1 MPTFS
6 GEFILDDN
14 SLIKN
19 NQYIK
24 ETHSITSYLSQ
35 EDGISDRREIAD
47 YHTGYYRPLI
57 NLSYWIDYKLW
68 GMNAPGF
75 RLTNFILHCVSCFL
89 LFQICILLINDRYS
103 SFWST
108 IIFALHPVN
117 TESVSFIVSRNN
129 ILATLFALSS
139 FYFYIKAVREPSY
152 TSLILSAI
160 LFSGAVF
167 SKEFGVMVL
176 PIFFLYHRFLS
187 EKRGSILH
195 EFATY
200 IPFILVLLSYFILRN
215 IVTNALLTPF
225 DIGHVWSRI
234 YYSPYLIILNLKLIF
249 FPYGLHQLF
258 ITYPHFFLTWQA
270 IVSIALVFLIGI
282 ALWIERNNKF
292 ILFSG
297 LSFLAFLFPVLN
309 IIPTAA
315 TPVTLVALRWL
326 YPSITFILLGLAWII
341 QKAIARRRMLTTSLL
356 CIAVCYFGTYS
367 YFLNKNLWHD
377 EGTFYN
383 QEVRNFNNYL
393 YAGGLAERLLD
404 SRKYKEAE
412 KYFQIAIEQYPDKA
426 KNYINYSALL
436 IETQRPDDALIYLNK
451 AKEFCM
457 YYSERGQLFN
467 NMGMAYFNLRKN
479 NDALKSYKKAVIFNP
494 NEPQFWANL
503 GGAYGLAGDYEDS
516 VVALRKGI
524 SIAPNSIPLRKN
536 LAVTYILMENYEKA
550 ILVLEQIPAPEI
562 ERNREIQ
569 RLLQQAHKMLLMKA
583 S

>member
-35 EDGISDRREIAD
+35 EDGILDRREVGD

-75 RLTNFILHCVSCFL
+75 RTTNLILHCVSCFL
-89 LFQICILLINDRYS
+89 LFQILILLINDRYS
-103 SFWST
+103 AFWST

-129 ILATLFALSS
+129 ILVTLFALSS
-139 FYFYIKAVREPSY
+139 FYFYIKALREPSY

-160 LFSGAVF
+160 SFSGALF

-187 EKRGSILH
+187 EKRRGILH
-195 EFATY
+195 EFTTY
-200 IPFILVLLSYFILRN
+200 ILFILVLLFYFILRN
-215 IVTNALLTPF
+215 IVTDALLTPF
-225 DIGHVWSRI
+225 DMGHVWSRI
-234 YYSPYLIILNLKLIF
+234 YYSPYLIILNLRLIF

-258 ITYPHFFLTWQA
+258 ITYPHFFFTWQT
-270 IVSIALVFLIGI
+270 ILSIALVFVIGI
-282 ALWIERNNKF
+282 ALWIGRGNKF
-292 ILFSG
+292 LLFSG

-326 YPSITFILLGLAWII
+326 YPPITFILIGVAWII
-341 QKAIARRRMLTTSLL
+341 QKAIVRWRMLTTSLL
-356 CIAVCYFGTYS
+356 CITVCYCGTYS

-383 QEVRNFNNYL
+383 QEVRNFKNYL

-404 SRKYKEAE
+404 SKKYREAE
-412 KYFQIAIEQYPDKA
+412 GYFRIAIKNYPDKA

-436 IETQRPDDALIYLNK
+436 IETQRSDNALLYLNK
-451 AKEFCM
+451 AKGLCI
-457 YYSERGQLFN
+457 YNSERGQWFN

-479 NDALKSYKKAVIFNP
+479 NDALKSFKKAVIFNP
-494 NEPQFWANL
+494 NESQFWANL
-503 GGAYGLAGDYEDS
+503 GGAYGSAGDYENS
-516 VVALRKGI
+516 VFALQKGI
-524 SIAPNSIPLRKN
+524 YIAPDSIPLRKN
-536 LAVTYILMENYEKA
+536 LAVTYIRMENYEKA
-550 ILVLEQIPAPEI
+550 ILTLEKIPAPEI
-562 ERNREIQ
+562 ERNIEIQ
-569 RLLQQAHKMLLMKA
+569 TLLKQAHKMLLMKTH
-583 S
+583 